1 MQLVCILCDDSR
13 DMIEIGEEVNTERV
27 VGRHHIETTSIR
39 RHETLKP

>member
-1 MQLVCILCDDSR
+1 MQLVSILCDDSR
-13 DMIEIGEEVNTERV
+13 GMIEIGEEVNTERV